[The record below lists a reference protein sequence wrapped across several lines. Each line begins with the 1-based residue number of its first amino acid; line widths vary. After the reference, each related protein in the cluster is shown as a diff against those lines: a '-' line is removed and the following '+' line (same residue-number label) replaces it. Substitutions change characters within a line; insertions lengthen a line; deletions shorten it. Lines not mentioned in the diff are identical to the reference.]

1 MSLPP
6 NRTPFDDDLV
16 TPNAPRHTQP
26 LPAQQPSSVPNTPP
40 GAQSSTGSPPPPAFP
55 SGPSTVSG
63 APPLPRQV
71 IPGDDDAPTKTT
83 TLGAGRVPMSVIIG
97 TAMVCGAIGVVM
109 LSSTFGRLAPRPDS
123 PGVITAEQEQAR
135 AANQDATG
143 KSTPTA
149 PRVAVAA
156 PRTSTPAAANP
167 AAHQKGLDPTNSS
180 ASTSADANAG
190 AASSG
195 DASLN
200 GALPND
206 APTPDIV
213 VQNDQ
218 SQRNVR
224 PRFNRNAAS
233 ASRDTNDTSGNDSS
247 NSDSRNS
254 DLSNSDSRNSDSS
267 GSDRTDSRM
276 PRHEDLSSGSNAGG
290 NTSGNSNAGGA
301 DNIGNRRDNENDNA
315 GQNSNVPDEGATS
328 ARGIEY
334 SNGGAKPRYIERKRS
349 YSIRPP
355 SGFEISQ
362 RGRRTVWQGPGKSQF
377 LVEVGDANGES
388 PRAGWEQLERG
399 LQRKYGSRYTSY
411 GIRDTTINGRDAA
424 IWEFELQTPKGRVRK
439 MDVAVHNGQNG
450 YAVLGS
456 APAADFENY
465 RPGFERA
472 IRSLQIESNKGSDY
486 SDHNQ
491 TDSGATAEGY

>member
-40 GAQSSTGSPPPPAFP
+40 GAQSSTGSPLPPTLP
-55 SGPSTVSG
+55 SGPSTVPG

-71 IPGDDDAPTKTT
+71 IPGDDDAPAKTT
-83 TLGAGRVPMSVIIG
+83 TLSARRVPMSVIVG
-97 TAMVCGAIGVVM
+97 LAAVGGAIGVVM
-109 LSSTFGRLAPRPDS
+109 LSGAFGRLAPRPDS

-167 AAHQKGLDPTNSS
+167 AANQKGLDSTNSNVS
-180 ASTSADANAG
+180 KSDAANSSDTSPNSD
-190 AASSG
+190 
-195 DASLN
+195 
-200 GALPND
+200 ALPND

-218 SQRNVR
+218 SERNVR
-224 PRFNRNAAS
+224 PRSNRNAAS
-233 ASRDTNDTSGNDSS
+233 ASRDTNDTSGNDSP
-247 NSDSRNS
+247 NS

-267 GSDRTDSRM
+267 GSDRTDSRT
-276 PRHEDLSSGSNAGG
+276 PRNEDLSSSGNA
-290 NTSGNSNAGGA
+290 SGNSSASGA
-301 DNIGNRRDNENDNA
+301 DNAGNRRDNEKNNA
-315 GQNSNVPDEGATS
+315 GQNSDVPDAGTTS

-388 PRAGWEQLERG
+388 PRAGWEELERG
-399 LQRKYGSRYTSY
+399 LQRKYGSRYRSH

-439 MDVAVHNGQNG
+439 MDVAVHNGKNG

-472 IRSLQIESNKGSDY
+472 IRSLQIESNKGNDNGNNGSNGND
-486 SDHNQ
+486 NGQ
-491 TDSGATAEGY
+491 TDSSATAEGY

>member
-1 MSLPP
+1 
-6 NRTPFDDDLV
+6 
-16 TPNAPRHTQP
+16 
-26 LPAQQPSSVPNTPP
+26 
-40 GAQSSTGSPPPPAFP
+40 
-55 SGPSTVSG
+55 
-63 APPLPRQV
+63 
-71 IPGDDDAPTKTT
+71 
-83 TLGAGRVPMSVIIG
+83 MSVIVG
-97 TAMVCGAIGVVM
+97 LAAVGGAIGVVM
-109 LSSTFGRLAPRPDS
+109 LSGAFGRLAPRPDS

-149 PRVAVAA
+149 PRVVVAA

-167 AAHQKGLDPTNSS
+167 AANQKGLDPTNSS
-180 ASTSADANAG
+180 GSNSDAADTG
-190 AASSG
+190 DASSG
-195 DASLN
+195 GASLN

-218 SQRNVR
+218 SERNVR
-224 PRFNRNAAS
+224 PRSNRNAAS
-233 ASRDTNDTSGNDSS
+233 ASHDTNDTSGNDSS

-254 DLSNSDSRNSDSS
+254 DSRN
-267 GSDRTDSRM
+267 SDRTDSRT
-276 PRHEDLSSGSNAGG
+276 PRNEDLSSGGNAGG
-290 NTSGNSNAGGA
+290 NAGGNSNASRA
-301 DNIGNRRDNENDNA
+301 DNAVNRRDNENDNA
-315 GQNSNVPDEGATS
+315 GQNSNVPDDGATS

-388 PRAGWEQLERG
+388 PRAGWEELEKG
-399 LQRKYGSRYTSY
+399 LQSKYGSRYRSH

-439 MDVAVHNGQNG
+439 MDVAVHDGKNG

-456 APAADFENY
+456 APAADFESY

>member
-16 TPNAPRHTQP
+16 TPNVPRHTQP

-40 GAQSSTGSPPPPAFP
+40 GAQSSTGSPLPPTLP
-55 SGPSTVSG
+55 SGPSTVPG

-71 IPGDDDAPTKTT
+71 IPGDDDAPAKTT
-83 TLGAGRVPMSVIIG
+83 TLSARRVPMSVIVG
-97 TAMVCGAIGVVM
+97 LAAVGGAIGVVM
-109 LSSTFGRLAPRPDS
+109 LSGAFGRLAPRPDS

-135 AANQDATG
+135 AANQDATR
-143 KSTPTA
+143 KSTPTT
-149 PRVAVAA
+149 PRVVVAA

-167 AAHQKGLDPTNSS
+167 TANQKGLDSTNSN
-180 ASTSADANAG
+180 ASNSDATNPG
-190 AASSG
+190 DASSG

-200 GALPND
+200 GASPND

-218 SQRNVR
+218 SERNVR
-224 PRFNRNAAS
+224 PRSNRNAAS

-254 DLSNSDSRNSDSS
+254 DSRN
-267 GSDRTDSRM
+267 SDRTDSRT
-276 PRHEDLSSGSNAGG
+276 PRNEDLSSGGNAGG
-290 NTSGNSNAGGA
+290 NAGGNSNASRA
-301 DNIGNRRDNENDNA
+301 DNAGNRRDNENDNA
-315 GQNSNVPDEGATS
+315 GQNSNVPDDGATS

-388 PRAGWEQLERG
+388 PRASWEELERG
-399 LQRKYGSRYTSY
+399 LQRKYSSRYRSH
-411 GIRDTTINGRDAA
+411 GIRDTTVNGRDAA

-439 MDVAVHNGQNG
+439 MDVAVHDGKNG

-465 RPGFERA
+465 RPDFERA
-472 IRSLQIESNKGSDY
+472 IRSLQIESNKGNNNGNSGSGSGSND
-486 SDHNQ
+486 NGQ
-491 TDSGATAEGY
+491 TDSSATAEGY